1 MLIWMINLNTRSY
14 MYVLFYLP
22 YMAFIRLLFPED
34 KEAERK
40 KLRAR
45 LRIKQA
51 QLKGEEE
58 GTSKDSSKFLKV
70 NMAHFSVYN

>member
-1 MLIWMINLNTRSY
+1 

-22 YMAFIRLLFPED
+22 FIRLLFPED

-70 NMAHFSVYN
+70 NMANFCVYN

>member
-1 MLIWMINLNTRSY
+1 MLVILFCPREKYLEISGTMIS
-14 MYVLFYLP
+14 
-22 YMAFIRLLFPED
+22 ED

-51 QLKGEEE
+51 QLKEEKE
-58 GTSKDSSKFLKV
+58 GKQDSSKIIKV
-70 NMAHFSVYN
+70 KSFVIVVMPVALGIILL